1 MSNYRIPIKQLTFAR
16 WNNLLIEIQAERKEK
31 MTHDEF
37 ANFLMENSKNSINT
51 TNAKIIVECIKITL
65 NVFTSNKHFDSE
77 NMQNLESAIKRLDQ
91 IIPDEK
97 ILEYPSIQY
106 FFKLL
111 TEEATATEVKN

>member
-1 MSNYRIPIKQLTFAR
+1 MSNYRIPIKQLTFTH
-16 WNNLLIEIQAERKEK
+16 WNKLLIEIQAERKEK

-51 TNAKIIVECIKITL
+51 TDAKIIVECIKITL
-65 NVFTSNKHFDSE
+65 NSFSSVKHFDSE

-97 ILEYPSIQY
+97 ILEYPSIQH

-111 TEEATATEVKN
+111 KKVATEVKI